1 MDLGNKLFAM
11 LGCCEICPRRCK
23 VNRLEGEK
31 GYCKVGS
38 MPVVSSYFAHHG
50 EESVIRGSRGSGTI
64 FFTGCN
70 LGCIFCQNFDIAHL
84 MHGNEISI
92 ERLSEMMLELQDA
105 GCHNINVVTPTHQ
118 VPFIIRA
125 REILGDKLKIPMVY
139 NTGGYDNPEII
150 KKLDGI
156 MEIYMPDFKFWS
168 PDLSNKYMN
177 ARDYADAARPAIAEM
192 YCQVGG
198 LKVKDGVATSGVL
211 IRHLVMPNCIEDSK
225 KILDWIAENTPEAA
239 VNIMSQYSPY
249 YRAKEFPEIN
259 RRITSEEY
267 TSVLEYGKKLG
278 LKLIEF

>member
-1 MDLGNKLFAM
+1 MDIGDELLA
-11 LGCCEICPRRCK
+11 LLRSCEICPRRCK

-31 GYCKVGS
+31 GYCKVGGRP
-38 MPVVSSYFAHHG
+38 MISSYFAHHG

-84 MHGNEISI
+84 MQGNEITI
-92 ERLSEMMLELQDA
+92 ERLSQMMLELQEG

-118 VPFIIRA
+118 IPFIVKA
-125 REILGDKLKIPMVY
+125 REMLGDKLKIPMVY

-156 MEIYMPDFKFWS
+156 MEIYMPDFKFWG
-168 PDLSNKYMN
+168 PDLAEKYMN
-177 ARDYADAARPAIAEM
+177 ARDYAEVARPAIAEM
-192 YCQVGG
+192 YRQVGG
-198 LKVKDGVATSGVL
+198 LKVKDGVATSGLL
-211 IRHLVMPNCIEDSK
+211 IRHLVMPNCLEDSK
-225 KILDWIAENTPEAA
+225 KILDWIAKNTPEAA

-259 RRITSEEY
+259 RKITSDEY
-267 TSVLEYGKKLG
+267 VAVLEHGKKLN
-278 LKLIEF
+278 LKILEY